1 MPCDTGATEVQRG
14 SRGGCGPQD
23 GGRGEDVGIGGAVRR
38 DGKKGPAVDT
48 AVIPCSKLLNY
59 ISAHNTILATG

>member
-38 DGKKGPAVDT
+38 DGEKGPAVDT
-48 AVIPCSKLLNY
+48 ATKRAVQ
-59 ISAHNTILATG
+59 GG